1 MKRSQLE
8 VWKSVKT
15 EKTEPGTREAGMNDE
30 NVCYAQS
37 SRGAALFWTTL
48 AFFGGF
54 AGVSAFGPIV
64 ARLKDS
70 LELSPLLVGLL
81 AASPALTGSLLR
93 IPFGAMV
100 DRMGGKKPILILLA
114 LAALGIAGIT
124 TLFWLYP
131 EPFPALYPLFLLAG
145 ILCGCGIA
153 VFSVG
158 IPTVSYWYPQKSQ
171 GTVLAVY
178 AGLGNLAPG
187 MFALLLPY
195 LVISLGFTGSYV
207 MWFGLI
213 LALVAVVH
221 LYMRD
226 APYFQYLEMGIKID
240 PEALLLACGEELVP
254 SGTAIRSLRKAASDW
269 RTWILTYLYFVSFGG
284 FIALTVWLPTYW
296 AERFEMSLVAAGGL
310 TALYS
315 LSASLFRVPGGFVS
329 DRLGGER
336 VTLISFAVV
345 GIGAFTM
352 MMAAGSSGWAA
363 AGEMMLA
370 LGMGFA
376 NAAVFKL
383 VPKYSPGA
391 VGGAAGIVGGL
402 GAFGGFVIPPLM
414 GLFVKFGGDA
424 GYARGFGVF
433 LVLSVLAIA
442 LIAIL
447 NRPAPARVQGA
458 VSDA

>member
-1 MKRSQLE
+1 
-8 VWKSVKT
+8 
-15 EKTEPGTREAGMNDE
+15 MNEE

-64 ARLKDS
+64 SKLKVS
-70 LELSPLLVGLL
+70 LDLSPLLMGLL
-81 AASPALTGSLLR
+81 AASPALSGSLLR

-100 DRMGGKKPILILLA
+100 DRTGGKKPILILLA
-114 LAALGIAGIT
+114 LAAAGIAGIT
-124 TLFWLYP
+124 LMFWLYP
-131 EPFPALYPLFLLAG
+131 APFPAQYPFFLLFG
-145 ILCGCGIA
+145 VLCGCGIA

-158 IPTVSYWYPQKSQ
+158 IPSVSYWYPQKSQ
-171 GTVLAVY
+171 GSALAIY

-195 LVISLGFTGSYV
+195 LVVSLGFTSSYV

-213 LALVAVVH
+213 FLLVVLVKVF
-221 LYMRD
+221 MKD
-226 APYFQYLEMGIKID
+226 APYFQYRDMGIDID
-240 PEALLLACGEELVP
+240 PDALLLACGEELIP
-254 SGTAIRSLRKAASDW
+254 SGTAMQSLRKAASDW
-269 RTWILTYLYFVSFGG
+269 RTWILTCLYFVSFGG

-296 AERFEMSLVAAGGL
+296 AELFAVSLVKAGGL

-315 LSASLFRVPGGFVS
+315 LSASLLRVLGGFAA

-336 VTLISFAVV
+336 VTLVSFIIV
-345 GIGAFTM
+345 GIGALAM
-352 MMAAGSSGWAA
+352 MLAGGSTGTAIT
-363 AGEMMLA
+363 GEVILA

-383 VPKYSPGA
+383 VPKYSPAA

-414 GLFVKFGGDA
+414 GLFVKFNGSA
-424 GYARGFGVF
+424 GYAQGFGVF
-433 LVLSVLAIA
+433 IGLSILSVV
-442 LIAIL
+442 LIAVL
-447 NRPAPARVQGA
+447 NRQAP
-458 VSDA
+458 VSVKDAISDT

>member
-1 MKRSQLE
+1 
-8 VWKSVKT
+8 
-15 EKTEPGTREAGMNDE
+15 MNDE

-64 ARLKDS
+64 SKLKVS
-70 LELSPLLVGLL
+70 LALSPLLMGLL
-81 AASPALTGSLLR
+81 AASPALSGSLLR

-100 DRMGGKKPILILLA
+100 DRTGGKKPILILLA
-114 LAALGIAGIT
+114 LAAAGIAGIT
-124 TLFWLYP
+124 LMFWIYP
-131 EPFPALYPLFLLAG
+131 APFPAQYPLFLLFG
-145 ILCGCGIA
+145 VLCGCGIA

-158 IPTVSYWYPQKSQ
+158 IPSVSYWYPQKSQ
-171 GTVLAVY
+171 GSALAIY

-195 LVISLGFTGSYV
+195 LVVSLGFTISYV

-213 LALVAVVH
+213 FVLVVLVQVF
-221 LYMRD
+221 MKD
-226 APYFQYLEMGIKID
+226 APYFQYREMGIDID
-240 PEALLLACGEELVP
+240 PDALLLACGEELVP
-254 SGTAIRSLRKAASDW
+254 SGTAMQSLRKAASDW
-269 RTWILTYLYFVSFGG
+269 RTWILTCLYFVSFGG

-296 AERFEMSLVAAGGL
+296 AELFAMSLVKAGGL

-315 LSASLFRVPGGFVS
+315 LSASLLRVLGGFAS

-336 VTLISFAVV
+336 VTLVSFIIV
-345 GIGAFTM
+345 GIGALAM
-352 MMAAGSSGWAA
+352 MLAAGSTGMAIT
-363 AGEMMLA
+363 GEVILA

-383 VPKYSPGA
+383 VPKYSPAA

-414 GLFVKFGGDA
+414 GLFVKINGAA
-424 GYARGFGVF
+424 GYAQGFGVF
-433 LVLSVLAIA
+433 IGLSILSIV
-442 LIAIL
+442 LIAVL
-447 NRPAPARVQGA
+447 NRQAP
-458 VSDA
+458 VSVKDAI

>member
-1 MKRSQLE
+1 
-8 VWKSVKT
+8 
-15 EKTEPGTREAGMNDE
+15 MNDE

-64 ARLKDS
+64 SKLKSS
-70 LELSPLLVGLL
+70 LALSPLLMGLL

-100 DRMGGKKPILILLA
+100 DRTGGKKPILILLA
-114 LAALGIAGIT
+114 LAAAGIAGIT
-124 TLFWLYP
+124 LMFWIYP
-131 EPFPALYPLFLLAG
+131 VPFPAQYSLFLLFG
-145 ILCGCGIA
+145 VLCGCGIA

-158 IPTVSYWYPQKSQ
+158 IPSVSYWYPQKKQ
-171 GTVLAVY
+171 GSALAIY

-195 LVISLGFTGSYV
+195 LVVSLGFTFSYV

-213 LALVAVVH
+213 FALVVLVTVF
-221 LYMRD
+221 MKD
-226 APYFQYLEMGIKID
+226 APYFQYRDMGIDID
-240 PEALLLACGEELVP
+240 PDALLLACGEELVP
-254 SGTAIRSLRKAASDW
+254 SGTAMQSLRKAASDW

-296 AERFEMSLVAAGGL
+296 AEYFTMSLVQAGGL

-315 LSASLFRVPGGFVS
+315 LSTSLLRVLGGFTS

-336 VTLISFAVV
+336 VALVSFAIV
-345 GIGAFTM
+345 GIGALAM
-352 MMAAGSSGWAA
+352 MLAAGS
-363 AGEMMLA
+363 AGMAVTGEVVLA

-383 VPKYSPGA
+383 VPKYSPAA

-414 GLFVKFGGDA
+414 GLFVKINGAA
-424 GYARGFGVF
+424 GYAQGFGVF
-433 LVLSVLAIA
+433 IGLSVLSIV

-447 NRPAPARVQGA
+447 NRQAPVKVR
-458 VSDA
+458 DAISST